1 MVLFSQVIP
10 IENKMSTYQDEHYV
24 ENEQKKQNSLSEII
38 KHRKNIASFLQET
51 KQQKRDTFFSEM
63 NNIFQGYSNASS
75 SALDL
80 LMFQSI
86 NDLKNTESG
95 LPDNFMDTLDR
106 VPKKVLKKDDMCSI
120 CKTSFLEDKYP
131 FVVKLPCGHKFDECI
146 GVWLKISAT
155 CPVCRKLV
163 LKERPIVSQD
173 EYDDIYS

>member
-1 MVLFSQVIP
+1 
-10 IENKMSTYQDEHYV
+10 MSTYQDEHHV
-24 ENEQKKQNSLSEII
+24 ENEEKKKNSLSEII
-38 KHRKNIASFLQET
+38 KHRENIISFLQES
-51 KQQKRDTFFSEM
+51 KQKRDTSFSEI

-86 NDLKNTESG
+86 NDLKNTQSG

-106 VPKKVLKKDDMCSI
+106 VPKKLLKQDDICSI

-131 FVVKLPCGHKFDECI
+131 LVVKLPCGHKFDECI
-146 GVWLKISAT
+146 GLWLKISAT
-155 CPVCRKLV
+155 CPVCRKSV
-163 LKERPIVSQD
+163 LKERPIIPQD